1 MAKGWA
7 FSTYIKVA
15 LNLIPIDPKYSKSIA
30 RLLFNTREAFF
41 SNKDE
46 EYEIYHNE
54 KGQEQ
59 TIHEQELGRDILK
72 KNSKKKISERIFGVF
87 ATIADFLGSPLF
99 TRILFIS
106 SGIAALVTL
115 TNPVLLGLAVGG
127 LVISTAFIA
136 KSMYEQ
142 VGSFRKLKEIKE
154 QRAILEEI
162 MLLKTQCKFL
172 AKDIAV
178 NSDSD
183 KILQKLGLAALP
195 NLLDKKVWNQHNKF
209 FTRAEPFLN
218 NVPEFALP
226 LAASIVSLSPHGILM
241 CVAGYFFTSYQGGF
255 NGISYKNQMESLHYH
270 NIALA
275 DNIGEDILRSG
286 VSIEGLRKALVD
298 SRAKKETLV
307 ELKNEKQK
315 IDLNEFNKQFDSKY
329 QVHLA
334 TQSKNLPPVI
344 KTTWWQDAGK
354 IWFKDGIF
362 LSKNFRNM
370 HPMTNDFRKKYKTD
384 TFTSSPKPSLSFIE
398 EESLKIPMLVS
409 KNYSKKI
416 NSHKRNKIYFD
427 DKLVA
432 CLNKQTKK
440 YRNRRFI
447 QLSHAVNNGLTK
459 NNFKKLFI
467 SFQEDIM
474 RDKKI
479 SDLSPT
485 EQEALK
491 LAERLNANLD
501 TAKTKEIIDFNQQL
515 IALVEST
522 SKKLKNKK
530 FMALANAMSR
540 GASAEELNVCYLAFK
555 RSVITTKRKRA
566 RLSNNEKEALK
577 LANLVKFNI
586 NNKTR

>member
-1 MAKGWA
+1 MAKGWV
-7 FSTYIKVA
+7 FSTYIKAA
-15 LNLIPIDPKYSKSIA
+15 LNLIPVDPKYSKSIA
-30 RLLFNTREAFF
+30 RLLFNTRETFF

-59 TIHEQELGRDILK
+59 TIHEQELDRDIFK
-72 KNSKKKISERIFGVF
+72 KTSKKKISERIFGVF

-99 TRILFIS
+99 TRTLFIS
-106 SGIAALVTL
+106 SSIAALVTL
-115 TNPVLLGLAVGG
+115 TNPVLLGLAAGG
-127 LVISTAFIA
+127 LAISAAFIA
-136 KSMYEQ
+136 RSMYEQ
-142 VGSFRKLKEIKE
+142 VGSFRKLKQIKE

-172 AKDIAV
+172 AKDIV
-178 NSDSD
+178 LTSDSD
-183 KILQKLGLAALP
+183 KVLQKLGLAALP
-195 NLLDKKVWNQHNKF
+195 NFLDKKVWNQHNKF

-241 CVAGYFFTSYQGGF
+241 CVSGYFFMSCQGGF
-255 NGISYKNQMESLHYH
+255 SGISYKNQMESLHYH

-275 DNIGEDILRSG
+275 DNIGKDILKSG
-286 VSIEGLRKALVD
+286 VSIEELRKSLVD
-298 SRAKKETLV
+298 LRAKKETLI

-315 IDLNEFNKQFDSKY
+315 IDFDEFNKQFNSKY
-329 QVHLA
+329 QAHLT
-334 TQSKNLPPVI
+334 TQSQNLPPI
-344 KTTWWQDAGK
+344 EKATWWQDARK

-370 HPMTNDFRKKYKTD
+370 HPMANDFRRKYKTEKIE
-384 TFTSSPKPSLSFIE
+384 SPKPSSSFIE
-398 EESLKIPMLVS
+398 EDSLKVPMLAN

-416 NSHKRNKIYFD
+416 NSYKRNKVYFD
-427 DKLVA
+427 EKLVT

-440 YRNRRFI
+440 YRNRRFL
-447 QLSHAVNNGLTK
+447 QLSHAVNSGVTK

-467 SFQEDIM
+467 SFQENIL

-501 TAKTKEIIDFNQQL
+501 IAKTKEIIDFNQQL
-515 IALVEST
+515 IALVENV
-522 SKKLKNKK
+522 SKKFKNKK

-540 GASAEELNVCYLAFK
+540 GSSAEELNACYIAFK
-555 RSVITTKRKRA
+555 KSVVPTKTKRA
-566 RLSNNEKEALK
+566 QLSNKEKEALK
-577 LANLVKFNI
+577 LANLIKFNI